1 VNIKPLLISNGQ
13 SAKVVEPGK
22 CALHHP
28 AVPSQLLAALYTSPR
43 NPRGDAPLAKSKPV
57 LLRVIPFVSV
67 HLHRSKAWST
77 SFPVQRRNGIYHLLQ
92 HRRVRY
98 ISSCALYGQRYSS
111 AFDHK
116 MALRAWFSLIRRVLA
131 CSLLPFFTPL
141 AGMVAESSETLDQ
154 PISPASLSLSSSSLC
169 SFFHTPAFCQ
179 SLTRRQQ
186 VMPEPQPISCGSI
199 SHCKPDLS
207 TKIMPV
213 RAARSGMRGRPPFGL
228 GGSFGKSGSM
238 ITHSSSGTSGL
249 LIPNYYRKPR
259 ATFC

>member
-1 VNIKPLLISNGQ
+1 MNIKPLLISNGQ
-13 SAKVVEPGK
+13 PAEVVEPSK
-22 CALHHP
+22 CALHYP
-28 AVPSQLLAALYTSPR
+28 AVPSQLLTALDASPR
-43 NPRGDAPLAKSKPV
+43 NPRDNASLTKSESV
-57 LLRVIPFVSV
+57 LLRVIPFVSMYFD
-67 HLHRSKAWST
+67 RTKAWSA
-77 SFPVQRRNGIYHLLQ
+77 SSSVQRRNGIYHLLQ
-92 HRRVRY
+92 HRRVSHIR
-98 ISSCALYGQRYSS
+98 SGALYGQRYSS

-186 VMPEPQPISCGSI
+186 VIPEPQPISCGSI

-213 RAARSGMRGRPPFGL
+213 RAARSGTRGRPPFGL

-238 ITHSSSGTSGL
+238 ISHSSSGTSSL
-249 LIPNYYRKPR
+249 LIPNYYRKSR